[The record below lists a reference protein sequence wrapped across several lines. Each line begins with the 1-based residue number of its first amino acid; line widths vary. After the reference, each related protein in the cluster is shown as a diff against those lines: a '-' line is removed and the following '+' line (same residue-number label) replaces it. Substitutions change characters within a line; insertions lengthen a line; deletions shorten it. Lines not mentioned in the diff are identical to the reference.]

1 MAVATSSDTKGF
13 FRSLY
18 DFGFTSLIGTRFLKF
33 VYGLLVIL
41 ASLAEIV
48 VVISLLSQKSDAFS
62 GNVVTNHGGA
72 FAILSVLYYFMTLI
86 WLRISIEF
94 LIVFFQIGDNV
105 RAMRAGGLELSS
117 VDAWRGRA
125 RRPARLQPRQRQ
137 LRTGQPRRRHRPVG
151 STRPATRLNIGTG
164 MASRGQN
171 NSPPKEARRKSL
183 AMKIALVR
191 L

>member
-1 MAVATSSDTKGF
+1 MAVASSSDTKGF

-117 VDAWRGRA
+117 VDAVARQSTTARA
-125 RRPARLQPRQRQ
+125 VAATPAAVENRPAEAKTPAGWFDAPGDPAQYRYWDGKSWTEQFAPK
-137 LRTGQPRRRHRPVG
+137 GG
-151 STRPATRLNIGTG
+151 SA
-164 MASRGQN
+164 
-171 NSPPKEARRKSL
+171 
-183 AMKIALVR
+183 
-191 L
+191 